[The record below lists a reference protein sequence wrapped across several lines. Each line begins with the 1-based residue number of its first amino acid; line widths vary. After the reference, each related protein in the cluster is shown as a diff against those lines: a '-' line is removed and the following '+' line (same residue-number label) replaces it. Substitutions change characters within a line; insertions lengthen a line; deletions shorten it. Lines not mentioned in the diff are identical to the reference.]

1 MSKSLFLLIAL
12 SGLAAVSIAGEA
24 GEAIFEAQRCG
35 ACHKPDTGQMNPS
48 LKEIAQ
54 AYQGKEE
61 QLIKYL
67 RGEAEPSIRPGKAAV
82 MNRPLEKTKG
92 LSDEDRKALTDFM
105 MRYGT

>member
-1 MSKSLFLLIAL
+1 MRKTLFFIVAIPV
-12 SGLAAVSIAGEA
+12 LASISMAGET

-35 ACHKPDTGQMNPS
+35 ACHKPDTGKMNPS

-67 RGEAEPSIRPGKAAV
+67 RGEADSIIKPDKASVMSRAV
-82 MNRPLEKTKG
+82 EKTKG
-92 LSDEDRKALTDFM
+92 LSDEDRKALADFM
-105 MRYGT
+105 MRYGK